1 MSRKKCFIEFF
12 ICMELFFLTGCSKDI
27 RMSNDMKNV
36 EDRDYA
42 TILMIEEDEEK
53 SGYHFVLGVAQEK
66 VVGEKSMV
74 ENVSEW
80 EADGMEE
87 LANVYSN
94 VMGKDLS
101 LAHLKVILFE
111 DAAENRV
118 WQERL
123 LYLLDKEDEVAK
135 TCPVLE
141 VKDLEE
147 IDRFL
152 REEEEPVGNYLENL
166 VRITERQGVDVPW
179 LKDYLNAIRE
189 NRNIRIMYLEPV
201 EEGWE
206 IIY

>member
-1 MSRKKCFIEFF
+1 MSRKMCLIEFF
-12 ICMELFFLTGCSKDI
+12 VCIVFLAGCSRDT
-27 RMSNDMKNV
+27 RMANDMKNV

-42 TILMIEEDEEK
+42 TILMIEEDEETL
-53 SGYHFVLGVAQEK
+53 GYHFVLGVAQEK

-74 ENVSEW
+74 ENASEW
-80 EADGMEE
+80 EADSMGE
-87 LANVYSN
+87 LANAYRN

-111 DAAENRV
+111 RADKDYV

-123 LYLLDKEDEVAK
+123 FYLLDQEEEVAK

-141 VKDLEE
+141 VRDVEE
-147 IDRFL
+147 VDSFL

-166 VRITERQGVDVPW
+166 VRASEKQGLNVPW
-179 LKDYLNAIRE
+179 LKDYLSALRE
-189 NRNIRIMYLEPV
+189 NKGIRVAYLEPV

-206 IIY
+206 IVKK